1 MAWVYACT
9 PLFDAKAFRDV
20 FRCWEGD
27 PTSTKG
33 SRLLGIKETR
43 YDSLITVKPFKE
55 FVLDAN
61 CKPVN
66 FSFGRWHE
74 WSQDLPQWY
83 VLESPI
89 HIMRKKTYLR
99 YNYYIGEKPYKYE
112 VPLPSIDI
120 DTPEEFELAQE
131 IFSKRRI

>member
-1 MAWVYACT
+1 
-9 PLFDAKAFRDV
+9 LFDAKAFQAV
-20 FRCWEGD
+20 FEFWEGV
-27 PTSTKG
+27 G
-33 SRLLGIKETR
+33 IEGIKNSS
-43 YDSLITVKPFKE
+43 YDSLITVKKFKE
-55 FVLDAN
+55 FVLDDRGR
-61 CKPVN
+61 PVN
-66 FSFGRWHE
+66 FNFGRWHE

-83 VLESPI
+83 ILESPV

-99 YNYYIGEKPYKYE
+99 CNYYIGERPYMYE